1 MKIKYS
7 NNQTLKLF
15 SDLIASKSFLGY
27 SKSMWDPTI
36 YPYLLGVRNGFC
48 IFNIDQTLIN
58 LQKVLKII
66 SKINF
71 SKKTILF
78 VGFPEFEKKQLLN
91 CVKIKNHFYASNY
104 SWVNGIFTNWKD
116 LYVYKNNFFKDFKL
130 KKEKE
135 KRFFYEKF
143 SGILNLNKK
152 PDLIIIFDHANSL
165 DALHEALKTN
175 IPVISFINSGSNPQK
190 VDYPIT
196 GNFTTVK
203 GGKFYYN
210 LIKYSLN

>member
-15 SDLIASKSFLGY
+15 SDLISAKIFLGY
-27 SKSMWDPTI
+27 SKSMWDPAI

-48 IFNIDQTLIN
+48 IFNLDLTVIN
-58 LQKVLKII
+58 LQKILKII
-66 SKINF
+66 SKINY

-91 CVKIKNHFYASNY
+91 TIKLKNHFYASNY

-116 LYVYKNNFFKDFKL
+116 LYVYKNNFLKNYKL

-135 KRFFYEKF
+135 KRFFYEK
-143 SGILNLNKK
+143 I
-152 PDLIIIFDHANSL
+152 
-165 DALHEALKTN
+165 
-175 IPVISFINSGSNPQK
+175 
-190 VDYPIT
+190 
-196 GNFTTVK
+196 
-203 GGKFYYN
+203 
-210 LIKYSLN
+210 